1 MQGTNFLLPMFHYG
15 ISVTFSFLSLERLTD
30 FDRVI
35 SLNRNVFYL
44 QRFEKGKCC
53 SLFHQNRANLKFHSY
68 LSRVASLG
76 YFGGRAGIITFEML
90 RFVTL
95 RYGTLLYVTSHC
107 ITIVFYAFFFVFT
120 VENKKQ
126 CEQDRIRDE
135 RQHSEKPSRVVDRSF
150 LILPRTLRKKKEII
164 CTDSDSKKKNKR
176 NS

>member
-1 MQGTNFLLPMFHYG
+1 M
-15 ISVTFSFLSLERLTD
+15 
-30 FDRVI
+30 
-35 SLNRNVFYL
+35 
-44 QRFEKGKCC
+44 
-53 SLFHQNRANLKFHSY
+53 
-68 LSRVASLG
+68 G

-164 CTDSDSKKKNKR
+164 CTDSDSKKKPKGIVNYREKKNNNK
-176 NS
+176 NNIELHFILTGYAIAFKDCILAVMVLLKWLNYHGTKY